1 MALRDYLLSE
11 LRKEQDALKDR
22 IVFKPVEDYPTYREL
37 VGEVRTF
44 QRLIRIVEDL
54 PDE

>member
-11 LRKEQDALKDR
+11 LLKEQDALKDR
-22 IVFKPVEDYPTYREL
+22 IAFKPVEDYPTYREL
-37 VGEVRTF
+37 VGEVRAF
-44 QRLIRIVEDL
+44 QRLIRIIEDL